1 MRRPRVTVALVV
13 DTSGSMGQPEL
24 DAALA
29 EIRGVISAAGIGPR
43 GLLVLACD
51 AQVGAVTRVRRAQDV
66 QLVGGGGT
74 DMRVGIGDAERSRP
88 RPDVV
93 IVITD
98 GGTPWPEQPTR
109 SRLVAAII
117 GSRGA
122 IESVPDWAT
131 AVLVDAA

>member
-1 MRRPRVTVALVV
+1 MQRPRVTVAVV
-13 DTSGSMGQPEL
+13 IDTSGSMGQPAL

-29 EIRGVISAAGIGPR
+29 EIKGVISAAGIGPR

-51 AQVGAVTRVRRAQDV
+51 AQVGATTRVRRAQDV

-74 DMRVGIGDAERSRP
+74 DMRVGIAEAEASRP

-93 IVITD
+93 IVLTD
-98 GGTPWPEQPTR
+98 GETPWPEKPTR

-117 GSRGA
+117 GSRRA
-122 IESVPDWAT
+122 SESVPCWAT
-131 AVLVDAA
+131 AVTVDAA